1 MTQRSLPQLKNAV
14 DLARLGPILAEFRG
28 QKGAVI
34 PILQR
39 TQDLYGYLPREALQ
53 AIAKET
59 RVPLQQLFG
68 VATFYAQ
75 FRLTQRGRHLLRVCD
90 GTACHVRGAPKSVAA
105 VSKTLGIEPGE
116 TTKDFKFTFEIVY
129 CLGSCGLAPVALLNE
144 KVLGRLAPDELVEN
158 LQELS

>member
-1 MTQRSLPQLKNAV
+1 MTQRSLGQLKSSV

-39 TQDLYGYLPREALQ
+39 TQDLYGYLPREALR
-53 AIAKET
+53 AIARET
-59 RVPLQQLFG
+59 GVPLQQLFG

-90 GTACHVRGAPKSVAA
+90 GTACHVRGAPKNVAA
-105 VSKTLGIEPGE
+105 LSKALGIEAGE
-116 TTKDFKFTFEIVY
+116 TTADFKYTFEIVY

-144 KVLGRLAPDELVEN
+144 KVLGRLAPDALVKGLEG
-158 LQELS
+158 LD